1 VAAQTFVNTAVPPKD
16 RAVADLPVK
25 PEDDGGGGPGA
36 VEGGPGAIMRTAASR
51 LALLSWALLIFQI
64 ALTGALLWTWY
75 HPPVPASLAADDT
88 ALTQRMGNLE
98 ARLAQLEQRPAPPP
112 PRPADVGPL
121 LNRLTAL
128 EQRPAPD
135 PAQPERLNV
144 LGARA
149 DSLDARLT
157 GLEQATARAI
167 AIAERADRRGR
178 LQLAMTALAAGQPL
192 GVLPDAPPAA
202 AKFATIAPP
211 TEASLRR
218 GYEAAERAALEAGGS
233 AADGASILDRA
244 WARTQSLVTIRQ
256 GDHILVGNP
265 AAEILARTRAALGKG
280 DLATAVSIAATLSG
294 EPAKAMAPW
303 LEDARSLLAARAAL
317 AEMAGKS

>member
-1 VAAQTFVNTAVPPKD
+1 VAAQTFENTAVPPKD
-16 RAVADLPVK
+16 RAEADLPVE

-36 VEGGPGAIMRTAASR
+36 IEGGPGAIMRTATSR

-64 ALTGALLWTWY
+64 ALTGAFLWLWF

-88 ALTQRMGNLE
+88 ALTQRIGALE
-98 ARLAQLEQRPAPPP
+98 ARLAQLDQRPAPP
-112 PRPADVGPL
+112 RPIDVGPL
-121 LNRLTAL
+121 LNRLAAL
-128 EQRPAPD
+128 EQRAASD
-135 PAQPERLNV
+135 PAQAERLNV

-167 AIAERADRRGR
+167 VIAERADRRGR

-192 GVLPDAPPAA
+192 GTLPGAPPAA
-202 AKFATIAPP
+202 AKFAAIAPP

-233 AADGASILDRA
+233 GGDGASILDRT
-244 WARTQSLVTIRQ
+244 WARAQSLITIRQ
-256 GDHILVGNP
+256 GDRVLVGNP
-265 AAEILARTRAALGKG
+265 AAETLARTRAALDKG
-280 DLATAVSIAATLSG
+280 DLAAAVSMAATLSG
-294 EPAKAMAPW
+294 EPAKAVAPW
-303 LEDARSLLAARAAL
+303 LEDARSVLAARAAL
-317 AEMAGKS
+317 AEMAEKP